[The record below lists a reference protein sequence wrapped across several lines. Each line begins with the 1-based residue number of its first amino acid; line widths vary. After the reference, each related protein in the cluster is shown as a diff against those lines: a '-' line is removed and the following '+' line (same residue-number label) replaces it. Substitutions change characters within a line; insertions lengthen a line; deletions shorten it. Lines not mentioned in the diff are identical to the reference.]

1 MGISNAIKRFKKFI
15 TKDNNTVVDQQNTDD
30 NKKNVAKT
38 EEKIKVNS
46 SEYGNSNKAL
56 RNQTL
61 KYEKSN
67 NSKKKKKIKVAKVQE
82 VVKDQEEGF
91 TEPKKNYDEI
101 INKYKKE
108 IESTPQESL
117 NNKRNLLAFAY
128 YKSGR
133 IEETRKELLS
143 MIEQNDNYIAYRQLI
158 HLEKEQGNLDDAKL
172 WAYEGIEK
180 FPDSIHIR
188 NNNLKKAK
196 TIIFCIIIIFFV

>member
-15 TKDNNTVVDQQNTDD
+15 TKDNNTIVDQQNTDD
-30 NKKNVAKT
+30 NRKNVAKT
-38 EEKIKVNS
+38 EEEIKVNS
-46 SEYGNSNKAL
+46 SEYGDSNKAL

-61 KYEKSN
+61 KYEKSS

-82 VVKDQEEGF
+82 VVKDQEEDS

-108 IESTPQESL
+108 IENTPQESL

-133 IEETRKELLS
+133 IEETRKGFLPL
-143 MIEQNDNYIAYRQLI
+143 
-158 HLEKEQGNLDDAKL
+158 KENLDTRIDEKL
-172 WAYEGIEK
+172 KEYK
-180 FPDSIHIR
+180 
-188 NNNLKKAK
+188 
-196 TIIFCIIIIFFV
+196 